1 MLRSFRPFS
10 LALFA
15 TLLIGATPTLGRAQ
29 TPAAATAVFQ
39 SLADA
44 ATRQDPKAIA
54 NLYSPS
60 FQPPDGLDRM
70 GYDSAMQR
78 FWKQFPGARYTVQV
92 LNSQPSSNGLQV
104 ETLTKI
110 EGQRKQ
116 GDRTFKLAS
125 EIKSRWLL
133 QNGRLQREE
142 ILSERSRLTSGS
154 KPPELTVN
162 APATVLTGENFSFDA
177 YVDGALNDD
186 LLVGGVTD
194 DPVDLQRLLK
204 PTAFRLQALTAGGV
218 YKQAR
223 APQRPGNFWI
233 SALVVRRD
241 GLTVVSERLRVV
253 DRTRPDRKS
262 VV

>member
-1 MLRSFRPFS
+1 MLRSIRPFS

-15 TLLIGATPTLGRAQ
+15 TLLIGATLTPGRAQ
-29 TPAAATAVFQ
+29 TPAAANTVFQ
-39 SLADA
+39 SLAAA
-44 ATRQDPKAIA
+44 ATRQDAKAIA

-60 FQPPDGLDRM
+60 FQPPDGLDRV

-92 LNSQPSSNGLQV
+92 LNSQPSGSGLQV

-116 GDRTFKLAS
+116 GDRTFNLAS

-133 QNGRLQREE
+133 QDGRLQREE
-142 ILSERSRLTSGS
+142 ILSERSRLSSGS
-154 KPPELTVN
+154 NPPELTVN

-177 YVDGALNDD
+177 YVDAPLNDD
-186 LLVGGVTD
+186 LLVGGVTE
-194 DPVDLQRLLK
+194 DPIELQRLLN
-204 PTAFRLQALTAGGV
+204 PTDFRLQALTAGGV

-233 SALVVRRD
+233 SALVIRRD

-253 DRTRPDRKS
+253 DRTRPNR
-262 VV
+262 

>member
-1 MLRSFRPFS
+1 MLRSVRPFS

-15 TLLIGATPTLGRAQ
+15 TLLFGATLTPGRAQ

-39 SLADA
+39 SLAEA
-44 ATRQDPKAIA
+44 ATRQDSKAIA
-54 NLYSPS
+54 SLYSPN
-60 FQPPDGLDRM
+60 FQPPDGLDRV
-70 GYDSAMQR
+70 GYDSAQQR
-78 FWKQFPGARYTVQV
+78 FWKRFPGARYSIQV
-92 LNSQPSSNGLQV
+92 LNSQPSDGGLQV

-110 EGQRKQ
+110 EGQRQQ
-116 GDRTFKLAS
+116 GDRTFKLTA

-133 QNGRLQREE
+133 QAGRLQREE
-142 ILSERSRLTSGS
+142 ILSERTRLTSGS
-154 KPPELTVN
+154 QPPELTVN

-194 DPVDLQRLLK
+194 DPVELQRLLN
-204 PTAFRLQALTAGGV
+204 PSAFRLQALTAGGV

-253 DRTRPDRKS
+253 DRSRPSR
-262 VV
+262 